1 MDIKTVTQDVLA
13 WSETFVEVP
22 HPALGGWAPCPF
34 ARQARLQ
41 GTVGIFVGKEPY
53 FDLESRASLG
63 MQQYEVIIYAYDS
76 GEWTY
81 DYFSPRLKA
90 ANRDF
95 LLAADLIVLED
106 HPAAVEDVNGVIM
119 NQGKYAL
126 SLVQSLSKLNSQSKL
141 LAQKNFYQNWPNNY
155 LDELFSDRDDPRS
168 I

>member
-1 MDIKTVTQDVLA
+1 MDIKTVTDDILS

-22 HPALGGWAPCPF
+22 HPALGNWAPCPF

-41 GTVGIFVGKEPY
+41 GTVGIFIGKEPY
-53 FDLESRASLG
+53 FDLESRAALG
-63 MQQYEVIIYAYDS
+63 MQQYQVIIYAYDP
-76 GEWTY
+76 GEWTL
-81 DYFSPRLKA
+81 DYFSPRLKS

-126 SLVQSLSKLNSQSKL
+126 SLVQSLSKLNVQSNL
-141 LAQKNFYQNWPNNY
+141 LAQKNFYQHWPDTY
-155 LDELFSDRDDPRS
+155 LEELFSNRIDPRS
-168 I
+168 N